1 MANQTSEVKTPAID
15 AINAKVATANDKIR
29 SAAALILEANRVI
42 REANAMIDRW
52 LAAHPDAALDEIEE
66 LAVPEEL
73 AECDPDMP
81 DEEAE
86 E

>member
-1 MANQTSEVKTPAID
+1 MADQTSEVKTPAIED
-15 AINAKVATANDKIR
+15 INAKVAEANDKIR
-29 SAAALILEANRVI
+29 SAAALIIEANRI
-42 REANAMIDRW
+42 IGGANAMIGRW
-52 LAAHPDAALDEIEE
+52 LAAHPDAALDELEE

-73 AECDPDMP
+73 AECDPDVP